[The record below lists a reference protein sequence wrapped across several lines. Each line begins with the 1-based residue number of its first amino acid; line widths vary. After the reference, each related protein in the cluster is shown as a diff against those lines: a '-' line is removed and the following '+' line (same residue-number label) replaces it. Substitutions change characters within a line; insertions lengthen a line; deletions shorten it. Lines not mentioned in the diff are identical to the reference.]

1 MERAATRV
9 GITLPSFRAS
19 PEPAFAVAHAAEAA
33 GLDAVFAFD
42 HLFRLARDGNR
53 RPALELLTSMGA
65 VAGETRRIA
74 VGSLVARASLRPPAV
89 LAHALGTVARIAG
102 AGRVIAGLG
111 AGDEDSREEN
121 ESFGLPFG
129 GMEER
134 VAALRAAVEATR
146 DRGYPVWV
154 GGRDRVVRALAAA
167 HADGWNLWGAAA
179 GIDRF
184 RAQAAHLRT
193 IAARDP
199 FTVSWGGLVVLGS
212 SETDAARKAER
223 LHARADVTVGGPE
236 RVAEVLRGLAEAGA
250 DWVVVGP
257 VDSADPENAS
267 ILGEAV
273 VPLLR
278 G

>member
-1 MERAATRV
+1 VERAATRV

-19 PEPAFAVAHAAEAA
+19 PAPAFAVAHAAEAA

-42 HLFRLARDGNR
+42 HLFRRDRDGNR
-53 RPALELLTSMGA
+53 RPALELLTLMGA
-65 VAGETRRIA
+65 VAAETRRIA

-89 LAHALGTVARIAG
+89 LANALDTVARIAG
-102 AGRVIAGLG
+102 TGRVIAGLG
-111 AGDEDSREEN
+111 AGDEESREEN

-129 GMEER
+129 GVEER
-134 VAALRAAVEATR
+134 VAMLRAAVEATR

-154 GGRDRVVRALAAA
+154 GGRDRVVREMAGA
-167 HADGWNLWGAAA
+167 HADGWNLWGTAA

-184 RAQAAHLRT
+184 RAQAANLRRV
-193 IAARDP
+193 AARDA

-223 LHARADVTVGGPE
+223 LHAQPGVTVGGPE
-236 RVAEVLRGLAEAGA
+236 RVAEVLRGFAEAGA

-257 VDSADPENAS
+257 VDSADPENAA
-267 ILGEAV
+267 ILGESV

-278 G
+278 A